1 MNQTSVN
8 LHREPASLKD
18 GVMRRVLRAG
28 LLVSFVVVAGAV
40 LLMRHQSDRAQVASA
55 QRVAAATAAGIE
67 LGPGGDFEASA
78 RRITDRNP
86 HILTI
91 GSVSVS
97 GMLGPVF
104 PNLTHRREALSA
116 ALSDANELGS
126 GVYDAALPGR
136 DAEAWSQ
143 TPRAR
148 VMAVV
153 VPIHPSDPLRSQ
165 QLALLVA
172 TAPDPFATTA
182 MFLLLG
188 LGLTVSLFSATSVRR
203 WLDRRVV
210 RPMRSLADA
219 VVDARTP
226 AEWIPVLDLGEWRE
240 TSRLANQM
248 ETLIRAAAQSD
259 AQRRRLE
266 RESKKRLEET
276 EAGFHRR
283 LRRAKDLATTD
294 PLTGMRNRTFLT
306 ERLPALFE
314 NAIETGD
321 ELSAV
326 MIDLDNFK
334 SHNDTHGHDAG
345 DALLRFV
352 GSLVCGAI
360 RPTDFAIRYGGDE
373 FLLLLPG
380 TAEHEALHVAERIVK
395 LFGQYAK
402 RLDRSKGLSMS
413 AGVASTKSGK
423 CTSADDLVILA
434 DKALYSIKRSGKNA
448 AALAGAA

>member
-1 MNQTSVN
+1 MEQKSANIN
-8 LHREPASLKD
+8 REPASLKD
-18 GVMRRVLRAG
+18 GVMRRLLRAG

-40 LLMRHQSDRAQVASA
+40 LLMRHQSDRAQVATA
-55 QRVAAATAAGIE
+55 QRVAAATASGIE
-67 LGPGGDFEASA
+67 LGPGGAFENSA
-78 RRITDRNP
+78 RRITGRNP
-86 HILTI
+86 DILAI

-104 PNLTHRREALSA
+104 PNLAHRRETLGTALSA
-116 ALSDANELGS
+116 RHELGS
-126 GVYDAALPGR
+126 GVYAAAISDLDVETSRTVPQ
-136 DAEAWSQ
+136 A
-143 TPRAR
+143 RA
-148 VMAVV
+148 MAVV

-165 QLALLVA
+165 QLAVLVV

-188 LGLTVSLFSATSVRR
+188 LGLTVTLFTATSVRR

-226 AEWIPVLDLGEWRE
+226 AEWIPVLDLGGWRE
-240 TSRLANQM
+240 TARIASQVEA
-248 ETLIRAAAQSD
+248 LIRAAAQSD

-266 RESKKRLEET
+266 RESRRRLEEK
-276 EAGFHRR
+276 EAGFNRQ

-306 ERLPALFE
+306 ERMPALFDD
-314 NAIETGD
+314 AQQTGD
-321 ELSAV
+321 ELAVV

-352 GSLVCGAI
+352 GSLVRGAI
-360 RPTDFAIRYGGDE
+360 RPTDFAVRYGGDE

-380 TAEHEALHVAERIVK
+380 TAEQEALHVAERIVK

-402 RLDRSKGLSMS
+402 RLDQSKGLSMS
-413 AGVASTKSGK
+413 AGVASTRCANCG
-423 CTSADDLVILA
+423 SADDLVILA
-434 DKALYSIKRSGKNA
+434 DKALYSVKRGGKNA